1 MSLGTL
7 IIGLW
12 VLNAVFFIYALFEKL
27 NTGDNK
33 FILSALFWFLL
44 NFYATGMYFSSG
56 YSNEQSSPVSANS
69 SSFVQLAYS
78 LEQRTSHKEL
88 SLMTY
93 TRQVLQLPLLRLHL
107 LKAEGGCYE

>member
-33 FILSALFWFLL
+33 FVLSALFWFLL

-69 SSFVQLAYS
+69 SSFAAPA
-78 LEQRTSHKEL
+78 
-88 SLMTY
+88 LMREDNTF
-93 TRQVLQLPLLRLHL
+93 VLIDCCGFVGLDS
-107 LKAEGGCYE
+107 YES